1 MAAMSDDTL
10 DAYEAAVAAEEA
22 AWAALSAHSEPVIDT
37 KLLNNWIDA
46 VHRSDDIWADSQ
58 SMHWEN

>member
-1 MAAMSDDTL
+1 MSSDAIQ
-10 DAYEAAVAAEEA
+10 AYEAAVAAEEA
-22 AWAALSAHSEPVIDT
+22 AWAALSAHSEPVPDP
-37 KLLNNWIDA
+37 KLLSEWIDA